1 MFKKLIDFC
10 TETLWRHTSTG
21 HRWLDLLLRPLRF
34 IILTVRNCI
43 RDGAMLH
50 ASALTYITMLA
61 IVPVLALGLTSLK
74 AFGAGDFAEQKLLG
88 SIETIVSAID
98 ADPEPQAPPTEAS
111 HPPAQ
116 TTDGTDA
123 DAEAE
128 PGAAPAGEIPQTK
141 QTVNA
146 LHAVC
151 VAIFDRINSIN
162 FAQIGAIGAA
172 ALIFMVISVLGR
184 IENSFNA
191 IWGIPKPRSIW
202 RKFTDYLSVIVV
214 APLLLVAATSL
225 PILNSLIDIIPNLF
239 GLRTFL
245 EAIGIFSIVVPLLIG
260 TLLLA
265 FLFSFLPNERIR
277 LTSCLL
283 GGFLTVLA
291 LTLFF
296 KVCFA
301 LQVGIANYSAI
312 YGSLAALPV
321 LLFWI
326 YSSWLIILIGAEVCY
341 VHQNRFEL
349 YRQEAFSHASQHD
362 TLILALA
369 LTLEAARATEETA
382 APLHR
387 RDFAERLSLSKHDII
402 RVATILERKKILLP
416 ATDPAADD
424 APGYVLARC
433 ATTLTVADVLNA
445 CLDDAPGEGLIL
457 RTETLSPPIHPIL
470 RHIDQTLAQALSA
483 HFGDT
488 IATVL
493 KKARQEAEAP
503 TPDK

>member
-1 MFKKLIDFC
+1 MFEQLTRFC
-10 TETLWRHTSTG
+10 TETLWRHSSTG
-21 HRWLDLLLRPLRF
+21 CKWLDFLLCPLRF

-88 SIETIVSAID
+88 SIESIVDAID
-98 ADPEPQAPPTEAS
+98 TDPAQQDQPTEA
-111 HPPAQ
+111 
-116 TTDGTDA
+116 
-123 DAEAE
+123 
-128 PGAAPAGEIPQTK
+128 APASTDNAHPSETTQTA
-141 QTVNA
+141 NA

-162 FAQIGAIGAA
+162 FTQIGAIGAA

-191 IWGIPKPRSIW
+191 IWGVRKARTFW

-214 APLLLVAATSL
+214 APLLVVAATSL
-225 PILNSLIDIIPNLF
+225 PILNSLTNIIPNLF

-245 EAIGIFSIVVPLLIG
+245 ESIGIFSVLVPLLIG
-260 TLLLA
+260 ALLFA
-265 FLFSFLPNERIR
+265 FLFNFLPNTRIKF
-277 LTSCLL
+277 TSCLL
-283 GGFLTVLA
+283 GGLFTVVA
-291 LTLFF
+291 LSLFF

-341 VHQNRFEL
+341 VHQHRDEL
-349 YRQEAFSHASQHD
+349 TLQSAFSHPSQRD
-362 TLILALA
+362 TLTLALA
-369 LTLEAARATEETA
+369 LTLAAAHATEDGTAPLRLHVFAARLA
-382 APLHR
+382 
-387 RDFAERLSLSKHDII
+387 LSEHDVV
-402 RVATILERKKILLP
+402 RVAAILERNNILLP
-416 ATDPAADD
+416 ATDPKTS

-433 ATTLTVADVLNA
+433 ATTLTLSDVLNA
-445 CLDDAPGEGLIL
+445 CLDDTPGEGLL
-457 RTETLSPPIHPIL
+457 QRTDALSPIHPIL
-470 RHIDQTLAQALSA
+470 QRIDLGLSQAFNA

-488 IATVL
+488 IAQVL
-493 KKARQEAEAP
+493 QKTRQEAAASTPAP
-503 TPDK
+503 